1 MITKKPYGTTAD
13 GVAVT
18 EYTLANGAGME
29 VKIITY
35 GGIIT
40 SIRVPGRDGRIG
52 NVALGLA
59 SLREYETKSPY
70 FGAITGRFA
79 NRIAEGKFTLN
90 GATHQLDINN
100 GPNSLHGGLRGFDKQ
115 VWAAREL
122 DSQGGST
129 LELTYHSPDGDQ
141 NFPGALDAKVVY
153 TLTGANELH
162 MDYSATTDK
171 PTIVN
176 LTNHSYFNLKGEGE
190 GDICDHVVLINASR
204 YTPVNAALIPT
215 GEVAPVVGTP
225 LDFRQ
230 PKPVALGIRSDH
242 PQIALAKGYDHNWVL
257 DRAVRRRYIVDPG
270 GARPGTHLRPRARGP
285 HHRAGNPV
293 LRRQLPR
300 CVALWPK
307 RPRLSAG
314 RRLLLGDPALPR
326 LAEPPRI
333 PVHGAATW
341 RDVSDKDCVQV
352 PGVRR
357 TVRPIHTDRMA
368 FLVKAI
374 LSVSDSI
381 A

>member
-13 GVAVT
+13 GIAVA

-35 GGIIT
+35 GGIIA

-52 NVALGLA
+52 NVALGFS

-79 NRIAEGKFTLN
+79 NRIAEGKFTLDDV
-90 GATHQLDINN
+90 THQLDINN
-100 GPNSLHGGLRGFDKQ
+100 GPNSLHGGLKGFDKQ

-122 DSQGGST
+122 DRQGESA

-141 NFPGALDAKVVY
+141 KFPGALDVKVVY
-153 TLTGANELH
+153 TLTGTHELH
-162 MDYSATTDK
+162 MDYSATTDR

-190 GDICDHVVLINASR
+190 GDICDHVVMINAGR

-215 GEVAPVVGTP
+215 GEVAPVAGTP

-230 PKPVALGIRSDH
+230 PKPVAPDIRSDH

-257 DRAVRRRYIVDPG
+257 DRASDDDTSLILAARVQEPESGRVLEVLTTEPAIQFYAGNFLDGSLYGPSGRAYRQGDGFCLETQHYPDSPNHPAFPSTVL
-270 GARPGTHLRPRARGP
+270 RPGE
-285 HHRAGNPV
+285 
-293 LRRQLPR
+293 
-300 CVALWPK
+300 
-307 RPRLSAG
+307 SY
-314 RRLLLGDPALPR
+314 
-326 LAEPPRI
+326 
-333 PVHGAATW
+333 
-341 RDVSDKDCVQV
+341 
-352 PGVRR
+352 R
-357 TVRPIHTDRMA
+357 TNTVFRFT
-368 FLVKAI
+368 L
-374 LSVSDSI
+374 
-381 A
+381 

>member
-13 GVAVT
+13 GVAVA

-29 VKIITY
+29 VTIITY

-79 NRIAEGKFTLN
+79 NRIAGGKFMLD

-100 GPNSLHGGLRGFDKQ
+100 GPNSLHGGLKGFDKQ
-115 VWAAREL
+115 VWGAREL
-122 DSQGGST
+122 DNQGEPA

-141 NFPGALDAKVVY
+141 KFPGALDVKVVY

-190 GDICDHVVLINASR
+190 GDICDHVVMLNASR

-215 GEVAPVVGTP
+215 GEVAPVAGTP

-230 PKPVALGIRSDH
+230 PKPVAPGIRSDH
-242 PQIALAKGYDHNWVL
+242 PQIVMAKGYDHNWVL
-257 DRAVRRRYIVDPG
+257 DRAPDDDMSLILAARVQEPTSGRVLEVLTTEPAIQFYAGNFLDASLYGPSGRAYRQGDGFCLETQHYPDSPNHSGFPFTVL
-270 GARPGTHLRPRARGP
+270 RPGESYWT
-285 HHRAGNPV
+285 
-293 LRRQLPR
+293 
-300 CVALWPK
+300 K
-307 RPRLSAG
+307 
-314 RRLLLGDPALPR
+314 
-326 LAEPPRI
+326 
-333 PVHGAATW
+333 
-341 RDVSDKDCVQV
+341 
-352 PGVRR
+352 
-357 TVRPIHTDRMA
+357 TVFRFT
-368 FLVKAI
+368 L
-374 LSVSDSI
+374 
-381 A
+381 

>member
-13 GVAVT
+13 GVAVA
-18 EYTLANGAGME
+18 EYTLANGAGMAAT
-29 VKIITY
+29 IITY

-79 NRIAEGKFTLN
+79 NRIAEGKFMLDEV
-90 GATHQLDINN
+90 THQLDINN

-122 DSQGGST
+122 DSQGESA

-141 NFPGALDAKVVY
+141 KFPGALDVKVVY
-153 TLTGANELH
+153 TLTRANELH
-162 MDYSATTDK
+162 IDYSATADK

-176 LTNHSYFNLKGEGE
+176 LTNHSYLNLKGEGE
-190 GDICDHVVLINASR
+190 GDICDHVVMINAGR

-215 GEVAPVVGTP
+215 GEVAPVAGTP

-230 PKPVALGIRSDH
+230 PQPVAPGIRSDH

-257 DRAVRRRYIVDPG
+257 DRASDDDTSLILAARVQELTSGRVLEVLTTEPG
-270 GARPGTHLRPRARGP
+270 IQFYAGNFLDGSLYGPSGRAYRQGDGFCLETQHYPDSPNHPAFPSTVLRPGE
-285 HHRAGNPV
+285 
-293 LRRQLPR
+293 
-300 CVALWPK
+300 
-307 RPRLSAG
+307 SY
-314 RRLLLGDPALPR
+314 
-326 LAEPPRI
+326 
-333 PVHGAATW
+333 
-341 RDVSDKDCVQV
+341 
-352 PGVRR
+352 R
-357 TVRPIHTDRMA
+357 TKTVFRFT
-368 FLVKAI
+368 L
-374 LSVSDSI
+374 
-381 A
+381 

>member
-13 GVAVT
+13 GVAVA

-29 VKIITY
+29 VTIITY

-79 NRIAEGKFTLN
+79 NRIAEGKFTLD
-90 GATHQLDINN
+90 GVTHQLDINN
-100 GPNSLHGGLRGFDKQ
+100 GPNSLHGGLKGFDKQ

-122 DSQGGST
+122 DSQGESA

-141 NFPGALDAKVVY
+141 KFPGALDVKVVY

-190 GDICDHVVLINASR
+190 GDICDHVVMLNASR

-215 GEVAPVVGTP
+215 GEVAPVAGTP

-230 PKPVALGIRSDH
+230 PKPVAPGIRSDH
-242 PQIALAKGYDHNWVL
+242 PQIVMAKGYDHNWVL
-257 DRAVRRRYIVDPG
+257 DRASDDDTSLILAARVQEPTSGRVLEVLTTEPAIQFYAGNFLDASLYGPSGRAYRQGDGFCLETQHYPDSPNHPAFPSTVL
-270 GARPGTHLRPRARGP
+270 RPGETY
-285 HHRAGNPV
+285 
-293 LRRQLPR
+293 
-300 CVALWPK
+300 
-307 RPRLSAG
+307 
-314 RRLLLGDPALPR
+314 
-326 LAEPPRI
+326 
-333 PVHGAATW
+333 
-341 RDVSDKDCVQV
+341 
-352 PGVRR
+352 R
-357 TVRPIHTDRMA
+357 TKTVFKFT
-368 FLVKAI
+368 L
-374 LSVSDSI
+374 
-381 A
+381 

>member
-13 GVAVT
+13 GIAVA

-79 NRIAEGKFTLN
+79 NRIAAGKFTLD
-90 GATHQLDINN
+90 GVTHQLDINN
-100 GPNSLHGGLRGFDKQ
+100 GPNSLHGGLKGFDKQ
-115 VWAAREL
+115 VWAAKEL
-122 DSQGGST
+122 EGGST
-129 LELTYHSPDGDQ
+129 LELSYHSPDGDQ

-153 TLTGANELH
+153 TLTGANELLI
-162 MDYSATTDK
+162 DYSATTDK
-171 PTIVN
+171 PTIIN

-190 GDICDHVVLINASR
+190 GDICEHVLMLNAGR

-215 GEVAPVVGTP
+215 GEVAPVAGTP
-225 LDFRQ
+225 FDFRQ
-230 PKPVALGIRSDH
+230 PKPVAPGIRSDH

-257 DRAVRRRYIVDPG
+257 DRASDDDTSLILA
-270 GARPGTHLRPRARGP
+270 ARVAGTHVRPRARGP
-285 HHRAGNPV
+285 HHRAGDPV

-300 CVALWPK
+300 CVALWPE

-314 RRLLLGDPALPR
+314 
-326 LAEPPRI
+326 
-333 PVHGAATW
+333 
-341 RDVSDKDCVQV
+341 
-352 PGVRR
+352 
-357 TVRPIHTDRMA
+357 
-368 FLVKAI
+368 
-374 LSVSDSI
+374 
-381 A
+381 

>member
-13 GVAVT
+13 GVAVA

-59 SLREYETKSPY
+59 SLRAYETKSPY

-79 NRIAEGKFTLN
+79 NRIAEGKFTLD
-90 GATHQLDINN
+90 GVTHQLDINN

-115 VWAAREL
+115 VWAAMEL
-122 DSQGGST
+122 DGQGESA
-129 LELTYHSPDGDQ
+129 LELTYRSPDGDQ
-141 NFPGALDAKVVY
+141 KFPGALDVKVVY

-190 GDICDHVVLINASR
+190 GDICDHVVMINASR
-204 YTPVNAALIPT
+204 YTPVDAALIPT
-215 GEVAPVVGTP
+215 GELAPVAGTP

-230 PKPVALGIRSDH
+230 PVPVAPGIRSDH

-257 DRAVRRRYIVDPG
+257 DRASDDDTSLILAARVQEPASGRVLEVLTTEPAIQFYAGNFLDASLYGPSGRAYRQGDGFCLETQHYPDSPNHPAFPSTVL
-270 GARPGTHLRPRARGP
+270 RPGE
-285 HHRAGNPV
+285 
-293 LRRQLPR
+293 
-300 CVALWPK
+300 
-307 RPRLSAG
+307 SY
-314 RRLLLGDPALPR
+314 
-326 LAEPPRI
+326 
-333 PVHGAATW
+333 
-341 RDVSDKDCVQV
+341 
-352 PGVRR
+352 R
-357 TVRPIHTDRMA
+357 TTTV
-368 FLVKAI
+368 FKF
-374 LSVSDSI
+374 SV
-381 A
+381 

>member
-13 GVAVT
+13 GVAVA

-40 SIRVPGRDGRIG
+40 SIRVPGRDDRVE
-52 NVALGLA
+52 NVVLGLA

-79 NRIAEGKFTLN
+79 NRIAEGKFTLD
-90 GATHQLDINN
+90 GVTHQLDVNN

-122 DSQGGST
+122 DSQGESA

-141 NFPGALDAKVVY
+141 KFPGALDVKVVY

-162 MDYSATTDK
+162 IDYSATTDK

-190 GDICDHVVLINASR
+190 GDICDHVVMINASR

-242 PQIALAKGYDHNWVL
+242 PQIVMAKGYDHNWVL
-257 DRAVRRRYIVDPG
+257 DRTSDDDTSLILAARVQEPESGRVLEVLTTEPAIQFYAGNFLDASLYGPSGRAYRQGDGFCLETQHYPDSPNHAGFPSTVL
-270 GARPGTHLRPRARGP
+270 RPGE
-285 HHRAGNPV
+285 NY
-293 LRRQLPR
+293 
-300 CVALWPK
+300 
-307 RPRLSAG
+307 
-314 RRLLLGDPALPR
+314 
-326 LAEPPRI
+326 
-333 PVHGAATW
+333 
-341 RDVSDKDCVQV
+341 
-352 PGVRR
+352 R
-357 TVRPIHTDRMA
+357 TKTVFKFT
-368 FLVKAI
+368 L
-374 LSVSDSI
+374 
-381 A
+381 

>member
-13 GVAVT
+13 GIAVA

-40 SIRVPGRDGRIG
+40 SLRAPGRDGRIE

-79 NRIAEGKFTLN
+79 NRIAEGKFTLD
-90 GATHQLDINN
+90 GVTHQLDINN
-100 GPNSLHGGLRGFDKQ
+100 GPNSLHGGLKGFDKQ

-122 DSQGGST
+122 DSQGEPA

-141 NFPGALDAKVVY
+141 KFPGALDVKVVY

-190 GDICDHVVLINASR
+190 GDICDHVVMINASR

-215 GEVAPVVGTP
+215 GEVAPVAGTP

-230 PKPVALGIRSDH
+230 PKPVAPGIRSDH

-257 DRAVRRRYIVDPG
+257 DRASDDDTSLDPG
-270 GARPGTHLRPRARGP
+270 GARRGTHVRPRARGA
-285 HHRAGNPV
+285 HHRAGDPV
-293 LRRQLPR
+293 LRRQLSR
-300 CVALWPK
+300 CVAVRPE

-314 RRLLLGDPALPR
+314 
-326 LAEPPRI
+326 
-333 PVHGAATW
+333 
-341 RDVSDKDCVQV
+341 
-352 PGVRR
+352 
-357 TVRPIHTDRMA
+357 
-368 FLVKAI
+368 
-374 LSVSDSI
+374 
-381 A
+381 

>member
-13 GVAVT
+13 GVAVA

-79 NRIAEGKFTLN
+79 NRIAEGKFTLD
-90 GATHQLDINN
+90 GVTHQLDINN
-100 GPNSLHGGLRGFDKQ
+100 GPNSLHGGLKGFDKQ

-122 DSQGGST
+122 DSQGESA

-141 NFPGALDAKVVY
+141 KFPGALDVKVVY

-162 MDYSATTDK
+162 IDYSATTDK

-190 GDICDHVVLINASR
+190 GDICDHVVMLNASR

-215 GEVAPVVGTP
+215 GELAPVAGTP

-230 PKPVALGIRSDH
+230 PKPVAPGIRSDH
-242 PQIALAKGYDHNWVL
+242 PQIVMAKGYDHNWVL
-257 DRAVRRRYIVDPG
+257 DRASDDDTSLILAARVQEPASGRVLEVLTTEPAIQFYAGNFLDASLYGPSGRAYRQGDGFCLETQHYPDSPNHPAFPSTVL
-270 GARPGTHLRPRARGP
+270 RPGETY
-285 HHRAGNPV
+285 
-293 LRRQLPR
+293 
-300 CVALWPK
+300 
-307 RPRLSAG
+307 
-314 RRLLLGDPALPR
+314 
-326 LAEPPRI
+326 
-333 PVHGAATW
+333 
-341 RDVSDKDCVQV
+341 
-352 PGVRR
+352 R
-357 TVRPIHTDRMA
+357 TKTVFRFT
-368 FLVKAI
+368 L
-374 LSVSDSI
+374 
-381 A
+381 